1 MENNEIKVSVI
12 VPVYKEHEYFE
23 KCIRSLLAQKVDFRY
38 EILLECFGSDETM
51 VELAKKYE
59 KEHPSLVFVYQHEK
73 NYGISASR
81 NAGIL
86 QARGTYISFVD
97 SDDILEENFLSFM
110 VSKAIKYPKA
120 DMISSSYY
128 LYPKW
133 KWLEPFRTR
142 YHGEGRKVIYRFFN
156 HLNMKYQVYCWAR
169 IYRTEFLKKNQ
180 ISFFSDMDIYEDWPF
195 FMEVLYHAKEV
206 RFYRKQL
213 YHYVQR
219 KGSAVHR
226 KRDALYYNLKAIKHI
241 RDYLIEKD
249 KKFAKKVFHRISLQ
263 MKAHMMLVSYI
274 SKEIYQQNFFDL
286 YKNSK
291 EMLQDV
297 YDGKELINGPK
308 KIL

>member
-1 MENNEIKVSVI
+1 MENNVITVSLI
-12 VPVYKEHEYFE
+12 VPVYKEHGYFE
-23 KCIRSLLAQKVDFRY
+23 DCIRSLISQKVTFRY
-38 EILLECFGSDETM
+38 EILLECFGSDSSM
-51 VELAKKYE
+51 IELARKYE
-59 KEHPSLVFVYQHEK
+59 KEYPSLIYVYQHER

-86 QARGTYISFVD
+86 QARGTYVSFVD
-97 SDDILEENFLSFM
+97 SDDILDENFLSFM
-110 VSKAIKYPKA
+110 IGKARKYPNA
-120 DMISSSYY
+120 EMISSSYY
-128 LYPKW
+128 LYPRW

-169 IYRTEFLKKNQ
+169 IYKRDFLKENR
-180 ISFFSDMDIYEDWPF
+180 IAFFSDMEIYEDWPF

-206 RFYRKQL
+206 RFFRKQL

-249 KKFAKKVFHRISLQ
+249 KEFATKVFHKISLQ

-274 SKEIYQQNFFDL
+274 SKELYRQSFLSL
-286 YKNSK
+286 YKESK
-291 EMLQDV
+291 KMLKNV
-297 YDGKELINGPK
+297 YDGKELENGPQ